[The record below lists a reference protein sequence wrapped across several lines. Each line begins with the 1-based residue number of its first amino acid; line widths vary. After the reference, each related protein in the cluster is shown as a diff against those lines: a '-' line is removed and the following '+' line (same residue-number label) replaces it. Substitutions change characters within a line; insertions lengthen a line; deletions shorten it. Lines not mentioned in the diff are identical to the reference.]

1 MLWTAM
7 LGFARAQEVTGSIVG
22 TVTDASGG
30 VVRGASVT
38 ITDSGKNIIVRAATT
53 NDAGEYAALLLP
65 AGNYIVTI
73 EAPGFKKFVGAN
85 TKLDVNQ
92 RRAINATLAPGAVS
106 EVITVE
112 SDPLQVE
119 TQSVV
124 AGTLISGAQVRELS
138 LNSRHFG
145 QLVTL
150 MPGVS
155 TNLPDQL
162 YVGTTRPDGRVN
174 LVSISVNGSRSSAN
188 NWRVDG
194 ADITDRGSNLT
205 IQLYPSVDAIDE
217 FKVLRSLY
225 PAEEG
230 RAAGGQVNVI
240 IKSGTNQFHG
250 DVFEFLRNDALNANS
265 FFLNRARAER
275 PPLRYNDYGFT
286 VGGPLYFPKKP
297 FGPLAYNEEKKK
309 TFFFYSMEWRSTINY
324 SVFRPTVP
332 SGALKRGVFPVD
344 VCVEVDAQN
353 NCVRMGRQITNINPV
368 AQAYINDIFAGL
380 PEPGADGTITSPQ
393 RNVFKFR
400 QELLKIDHNFSDRL
414 SVSYR
419 LEYDTIPT
427 VEPNALFSSG
437 SQLPG
442 VSTTKTD
449 SPGRSHVARFTYSIT
464 PKTILEGGYAYTW
477 GAIQSQ
483 PFGKLLLSNSTVRVP
498 LPFQNMLGRIP
509 TLSFSNLNGT
519 STFGPY
525 DNFSSNQNAFANIS
539 KIVGSHTLK
548 FGATFGFLRKHE
560 NQAGGNEGSF
570 SFAGDD
576 INQEWASFLLG
587 AVDSFSQNSKDLT
600 NDLRQ
605 RAHEFYAQDEW
616 RARQNLT
623 LYYGLRYSLFRRP
636 YDTNHF
642 FTNFV
647 PSLFDP
653 SRAFRVNGG
662 GNRVPGSGDPLN
674 GVIVNGQ
681 NSPYGDNVTSQDN
694 NDIAPRI
701 GVAWDPFKKG
711 TTSVR
716 AGYGIYYDLS
726 TYAFYQDAS
735 VNNPPFAG
743 AVTIDGTRLDNP
755 ASGPVQID
763 NSTVSLNGIGVPYIT
778 PYTQDWSLDVQ
789 RQLTGKT
796 LLDVGYYGSRASHL
810 PGIIDL
816 NLIQPGLA
824 LNSTCVNSSGA
835 RVPCQRP
842 GQVFTTASSELILDQ
857 IRPFPG
863 YRAINVVQNRF
874 NSNYHSLQVYL
885 QRRLTGNSQIN
896 VAYTWA
902 KNLTDS
908 QTDRSTAP
916 MNPYDIR
923 AEYGRAQLDRRHVLT
938 INYVYE
944 LPFFRDQRGAAG
956 HLLGGWELSGIT
968 VAETGLPFT
977 VTRSANDPGGIGL
990 LGPSAAGGRPD
1001 LVGDPNSNAPHTAAK
1016 WFNTSAFANVPTG
1029 VNRPGDSGRGVVT
1042 GPGLQRWDISL
1053 FKNIKVTEAMRF
1065 QFRAEAFNIFNHTNF
1080 TTLSTSLSASTFGQ
1094 ATAAADARIIQFG
1107 LKFYY

>member
-1 MLWTAM
+1 LALLTLIAN
-7 LGFARAQEVTGSIVG
+7 AQEVTGSLLG
-22 TVTDASGG
+22 TVRDSN
-30 VVRGASVT
+30 GATVAGAKVT
-38 ITDSGKNIIVRAATT
+38 IIDAEKKAVIRVVTANGEGQFSAPLLQAGVYDIEVEAA
-53 NDAGEYAALLLP
+53 
-65 AGNYIVTI
+65 
-73 EAPGFKKFVGAN
+73 GFKKRVERSV
-85 TKLDVNQ
+85 KLDLNQ
-92 RRAINATLAPGAVS
+92 RRSVDVILEVGAVS
-106 EVITVE
+106 EVVTVE
-112 SDPLQVE
+112 SNPLQVE

-124 AGTLISGAQVRELS
+124 AGTLISGTQVRELA

-162 YVGTTRPDGRVN
+162 YVGTTRPNGAVN
-174 LVSISVNGSRSSAN
+174 TVSISVNGSRSSAN

-205 IQLYPSVDAIDE
+205 IQLYPSVDAIEE

-225 PAEEG
+225 AAEEG

-240 IKSGTNQFHG
+240 TKSGASQFHG
-250 DVFEFLRNDALNANS
+250 DVFEFLRNDKLNANN
-265 FFLNRARAER
+265 FFLNRAKAAR

-286 VGGPLYFPKKP
+286 LGGPLYLPKKA
-297 FGPLAYNEEKKK
+297 FGRLAYNEEKKK

-332 SGALKRGVFPVD
+332 SNALKHGVFPVD
-344 VCVEVDAQN
+344 VCVAVDAQN
-353 NCVRMGRQITNINPV
+353 NCVNMGRQITNINPV
-368 AQAYINDIFAGL
+368 AQAYINDIYAGL

-400 QELLKIDHNFSDRL
+400 QELLKIDHNFSDKF

-427 VEPNALFSSG
+427 IEPNALFSSG

-464 PKTILEGGYAYTW
+464 PKTILEGGYSYTW

-483 PFGKLLLSNSTVRVP
+483 PFGALLLSNSTVNVP
-498 LPFQNMLGRIP
+498 LPFQNTLGRIP
-509 TLSFSNLNGT
+509 TLSFNNLNGT

-525 DNFSSNQNAFANIS
+525 DNFSSNQSAFANLS
-539 KIVGSHTLK
+539 KIAGSHTLK

-560 NQAGGNEGSF
+560 NQADGNQGTF

-576 INQEWASFLLG
+576 INQEWANFLLG

-600 NDLRQ
+600 VDLRQ
-605 RAHEFYAQDEW
+605 RVHEFYGQDEW
-616 RARQNLT
+616 RARSNLT

-653 SRAFRVNGG
+653 SKAFRVDGG
-662 GNRVPGSGDPLN
+662 GNRVPGTGDPLN
-674 GVIVNGQ
+674 GIIVNGQ
-681 NSPYGDNVTSQDN
+681 NSPYGDNVTNQDN

-716 AGYGIYYDLS
+716 AGYGVYYDLS
-726 TYAFYQDAS
+726 TYAFYQDAAY
-735 VNNPPFAG
+735 NNPPFAG
-743 AVTIDGTRLDNP
+743 SVTISGTRLDNP
-755 ASGPVQID
+755 AGGAVQLD
-763 NSTVSLNGIGVPYIT
+763 NSTLALNGIGVPYNT

-789 RQLTGKT
+789 QQLTRKT
-796 LLDVGYYGSRASHL
+796 LLDVGYYGSKGTRL
-810 PGIIDL
+810 PGIVDID
-816 NLIQPGLA
+816 LIQPGVA

-842 GQVFTTASSELILDQ
+842 GQVFTSALSELILDQ

-885 QRRLTGNSQIN
+885 QQRLTGNSQIN

-902 KNLTDS
+902 KNLTIA
-908 QTDRSTAP
+908 RPTA
-916 MNPYDIR
+916 
-923 AEYGRAQLDRRHVLT
+923 RR
-938 INYVYE
+938 
-944 LPFFRDQRGAAG
+944 RR
-956 HLLGGWELSGIT
+956 
-968 VAETGLPFT
+968 
-977 VTRSANDPGGIGL
+977 
-990 LGPSAAGGRPD
+990 
-1001 LVGDPNSNAPHTAAK
+1001 
-1016 WFNTSAFANVPTG
+1016 
-1029 VNRPGDSGRGVVT
+1029 
-1042 GPGLQRWDISL
+1042 
-1053 FKNIKVTEAMRF
+1053 
-1065 QFRAEAFNIFNHTNF
+1065 
-1080 TTLSTSLSASTFGQ
+1080 
-1094 ATAAADARIIQFG
+1094 
-1107 LKFYY
+1107 